1 MSVTT
6 DRELAMPQTTAATK
20 NTDPA
25 AEAGRQVARDLAVSV
40 DGVVRRYGAV
50 AAVDGASFDVH
61 DGEVLT
67 LLGPSG
73 CGKSTLL
80 RCLAGIDRIDAGQ
93 IDIGGRTV
101 ALAGRVSLP
110 PERRHIGMVFQSY
123 ALWPHMKVEANV
135 AYPLKR
141 AKVSSTERKRRVV
154 EALEAVHLGDLAKRY
169 PGELSG
175 GQQQRVSLARA
186 IVADPALLLMDEPLS
201 NLDAQ
206 LRDAMRAEIQR
217 VQRERGLTM
226 IYVTHDQQ
234 EALALSDRILV
245 MRAGRVM
252 QEGSPQEIYGAPN
265 SPYVARFVGESN
277 RVVGTMSAP
286 DRVRLPDGSELTC
299 RTVDVS
305 PGDEVALMF
314 RPGAIRLAESDGP
327 TGTVVSSAFLGSV
340 YEVMIDLDSGERV
353 MAHSV
358 TPPAG
363 ARVHLDITASSAY
376 ARGDE

>member
-1 MSVTT
+1 MSVTA
-6 DRELAMPQTTAATK
+6 DRELAMLETTAATT
-20 NTDPA
+20 NTDPSTTA
-25 AEAGRQVARDLAVSV
+25 RRQVEPNLAVSV
-40 DGVVRRYGAV
+40 NGVVRRFGAV
-50 AAVDGASFDVH
+50 AAVNGASFDVH
-61 DGEVLT
+61 EGEVLT

-101 ALAGRVSLP
+101 ARAGHVNVP
-110 PERRHIGMVFQSY
+110 PERRHVGMVFQSY

-141 AKVSSTERKRRVV
+141 AKVPADERKRRVV

-217 VQRERGLTM
+217 VQRDRGLTM

-245 MRAGRVM
+245 MRAGQVM
-252 QEGSPQEIYGAPN
+252 QDGTPQEIYGAPN

-277 RVVGTMSAP
+277 RISGTMSGP
-286 DRVRLPDGSELTC
+286 DRVRLPDGSELAC
-299 RTVDVS
+299 RPVAVT
-305 PGDEVALMF
+305 PGDEVDLMF
-314 RPGAIRLAESDGP
+314 RPDAIRLDEAEGP
-327 TGTVVSSAFLGSV
+327 VGTVVSSAFLGSV
-340 YEVMIDLDSGERV
+340 YEVVIDLDSGDRV
-353 MAHSV
+353 MAHST

-376 ARGDE
+376 ARNTE